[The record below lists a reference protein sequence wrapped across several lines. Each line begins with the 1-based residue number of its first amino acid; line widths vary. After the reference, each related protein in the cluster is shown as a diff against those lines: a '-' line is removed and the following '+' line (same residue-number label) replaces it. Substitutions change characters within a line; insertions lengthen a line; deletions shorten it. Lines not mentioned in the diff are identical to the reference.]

1 MKLKKII
8 FFLVALLIAQP
19 FFAWAEPQISN
30 ESPHNRINFSVETS
44 REVTEDV
51 LQVTL
56 FTQIEQNQLAVAN
69 KELNNKINQALA
81 LLKQYEGK
89 ISIEN
94 NTRSTYVRHN
104 NQGKQSGWVVRGQ
117 FVLVSKDSEILSQ
130 AISQLDHLM
139 AIDEMKSYVSPDK
152 IKQVEEQLMLE
163 ALDKFH
169 HQAKLIQTHLHAKQY
184 QLVELHIASPSDPQP
199 YRHTLLRTAGKNA
212 SYDVSDIQLI
222 QGKTELKARVEGKIE
237 LIKD

>member
-8 FFLVALLIAQP
+8 FFLVAILIAQP
-19 FFAWAEPQISN
+19 FFAWAEPQINN

-56 FTQIEQNQLAVAN
+56 FSQVEQIQLAAAN

-104 NQGKQSGWVVRGQ
+104 TQGKQNGWVVRGQ
-117 FVLVSKDSEILSQ
+117 FILVSKDSEALSQ

-139 AIDEMKSYVSPDK
+139 AIEDMKSYVSPEK
-152 IKQVEEQLMLE
+152 IKQIEEQLILE
-163 ALDKFH
+163 ALDKFND
-169 HQAKLIQTHLHAKQY
+169 QAKLIQTHLQAKQY
-184 QLVELHIASPSDPQP
+184 HLVELQIISPSEPQP
-199 YRHTLLRTAGKNA
+199 YRNAMLRTAGKNA
-212 SYDVSDIQLI
+212 GYEMMDIQLI
-222 QGKTELKARVEGKIE
+222 QGKTELKARVEGKIQ
-237 LIKD
+237 LVKD